1 VSHYP
6 SFEAMFTHV
15 VAVYHQGDYEGVYAI
30 ITREEAHFPDNA
42 DFLRL
47 IRSML
52 AARTGR
58 NNEALAL
65 LADLIAGGYWL
76 GERQWTDTD
85 FDSIRDTPEFRRLR
99 PISDERRQQA
109 QAQAKPEL
117 FTFAPGSSVGPLP
130 VLLAL
135 HGNQSRVS
143 WHQKHWQGV
152 AEQGWLV
159 ALPQSSQVGGLDA
172 DRRLGFVW
180 DDEPKTEREVC
191 DHYAVLQ
198 TTQPIDGGR
207 VVLGGFSRGAEMA
220 ARLALTGAIPARG
233 FVAVCPG
240 GPYSQAPDLWG
251 PIIEQARGRDLR
263 GYVIVGGQD
272 ASLEGGQTLATLL
285 RAAGIPCELEEQPDM
300 GHDYPADFPDRL
312 HGILSDIVEA

>member
-1 VSHYP
+1 MSQFD
-6 SFEAMFTHV
+6 SFEELFAHA
-15 VAVYHQGDYEGVYAI
+15 VAIYQQGDYEQVYAI

-42 DFLRL
+42 DYLRL

-58 NNEALAL
+58 NNEALTL
-65 LADLIAGGYWL
+65 LAELIEGGYWL
-76 GERQWTDTD
+76 GERQWTDSD
-85 FDSIRDTPEFRRLR
+85 YDSIRDTPEVQRLR
-99 PISDERRQQA
+99 AISDERREQA
-109 QAQAKPEL
+109 QAEPEL
-117 FTFAPGSSVGPLP
+117 FTFVPGSAAEPLP

-135 HGNQSRVS
+135 HGNQSSVPR
-143 WHQKHWQGV
+143 HQQHWQGV
-152 AEQGWLV
+152 AEKGWLV

-172 DRRLGFVW
+172 NRRLGFIW
-180 DDEPKTEREVC
+180 DDEPRTEREVC
-191 DHYAVLQ
+191 DHYAALQ
-198 TTQPIDGGR
+198 TTQAIDRGR

-233 FVAVCPG
+233 FIAVCPG
-240 GPYSQAPDLWG
+240 GPYSQVPDLWG
-251 PIIEQARGRDLR
+251 PTIEEASGRDLR

-272 ASLEGGQTLATLL
+272 PSLEGGKALVALL
-285 RAAGIPCELEEQPDM
+285 RAAGIPCELEEHPAM